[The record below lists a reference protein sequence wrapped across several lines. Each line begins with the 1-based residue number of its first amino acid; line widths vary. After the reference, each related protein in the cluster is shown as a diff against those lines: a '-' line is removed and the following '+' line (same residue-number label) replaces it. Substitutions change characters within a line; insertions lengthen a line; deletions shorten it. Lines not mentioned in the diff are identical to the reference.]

1 MMMKKLSIVLAVL
14 LVAALV
20 FGVVTMNQKGDLQ
33 KQLDAKVGELAAAVK
48 ENDTVK
54 AAQTAAEDAK
64 TAAEAAAASLQEQ
77 ITALTAEK
85 DSALADAATK
95 AEEALAAMTAEK
107 DAAIAGLEE
116 QISAAASQTEEVK
129 SAADAAAASLQEQ
142 LAALTAEKDSALAD
156 AAAKAEEALAALTA
170 EKDAAIA
177 GLEEKVNAAAS
188 ETEAALADAAAKAE
202 EALAAV
208 TAEKEPA
215 EKALADANAAVA
227 TLQGQ
232 VDGMSKLLGKDYHGK
247 TVILHS
253 NDVHGALEGYAY
265 IATLRNWFKALGAN
279 VVLVDAGDFS
289 QGTPYVSSS
298 KGFSAV
304 EMMNAAGYDIVT
316 LGNHE
321 FDFGYAQ
328 LMENLSK
335 GEFTAI
341 SANVLLEETGEPILP
356 GTAIYEAPDGLKV
369 AFVGLETPETSTKV
383 HPGMIKELHFTAFD
397 ELYTCAQAAVDTVR
411 EQADLVIGLWHLGV
425 DYESA
430 LKMHR
435 SIDVLN
441 KVNGVDFVIDG
452 HSHSVMTEGENGEP
466 IQSTGTK
473 FAYVGVVVI
482 DDETKKIEDHYL
494 YPTDGLAKDEAVLAK
509 AREIMDEV
517 DAKYGAVFAT
527 SEVVLVGEKASVRS
541 DETNLGNLITDA
553 MVWSVVKEGGI
564 EQVEPNQVVGITNGG
579 GIRASINP
587 GNVTMKDIN
596 TVLPFGNTVAV
607 IYVTGDELLEALEA
621 STFCTPAS
629 VGGYPQTSGI
639 TWTIDTTKEFAQGEV
654 YVLDGKTGNYY
665 KPATIQRVTIE
676 TVNGKAFD
684 PAATYAVV
692 TNNFCAAGGDTYNA
706 FARAY
711 SEGSGFDTGI
721 PLDEALMA
729 YITDVLNGVITAE
742 AYGAPQGRV
751 TQIK

>member
-95 AEEALAAMTAEK
+95 AEEALASLTAEK
-107 DAAIAGLEE
+107 DAAIAGLQE
-116 QISAAASQTEEVK
+116 QISAAASQAEEVK

-177 GLEEKVNAAAS
+177 GLEEKISAAATDA
-188 ETEAALADAAAKAE
+188 ETALADAAAKAE

-208 TAEKEPA
+208 TSEKETA
-215 EKALADANAAVA
+215 EKALEAANATVA
-227 TLQGQ
+227 TLEGQ
-232 VDGMSKLLGKDYHGK
+232 VKGMSKLLGGSYAGK

-253 NDVHGALEGYAY
+253 NDVHGALDGYAY
-265 IATLRNWFKALGAN
+265 IATLRDWFMSLGAN

-289 QGTPYVSSS
+289 QGTTYVSSS
-298 KGFSAV
+298 KGLSAV
-304 EMMNAAGYDIVT
+304 EMMNAVGYDIVT

-328 LMENLSK
+328 LMDNLSK
-335 GEFTAI
+335 AEFTTI
-341 SANVLLEETGEPILP
+341 SANVFLDETGASILP
-356 GTAIYEAPDGLKV
+356 GTAIYETKDGLKI
-369 AFVGLETPETSTKV
+369 AFVGVETPETATKM
-383 HPGMIKELHFTAFD
+383 HPGINKGISFATFGD
-397 ELYTCAQAAVDTVR
+397 LYTCIQTNVDSVKDS
-411 EQADLVIGLWHLGV
+411 ADIVIALAHLGV
-425 DYESA
+425 DKESA
-430 LKMHR
+430 LNGYR
-435 SIDVLN
+435 SIDLLA
-441 KVNGVDFVIDG
+441 KVTGIDFVIDG
-452 HSHSVMTEGENGEP
+452 HSHTVMTEGENGEP

-482 DDETKKIEDHYL
+482 DDETKKVEDHYL
-494 YPTDGLAKDEAVLAK
+494 YPTAGLAKNEAILAK
-509 AREIMDEV
+509 AQGIMDEV

-527 SEVVLVGEKASVRS
+527 TEVVLNGEKAFVRS
-541 DETNLGNLITDA
+541 DETNLGDLITDA

-564 EQVEPNQVVGITNGG
+564 EQVEPNHVVGITNGG
-579 GIRASINP
+579 GIRVTIPA
-587 GNVTMKDIN
+587 GGVTMNDIN

-607 IYVTGDELLEALEA
+607 VYVTGNELLEALEA
-621 STFCTPAS
+621 SSFFAPDP

-639 TWTIDTTKEFAQGEV
+639 TWTLDTTKEFNKGEV
-654 YVLDGKTGNYY
+654 YTLDGKESSYFA
-665 KPATIQRVTIE
+665 PASIQRVTINAI
-676 TVNGKAFD
+676 NGEAFD

-692 TNNFCAAGGDTYNA
+692 TNNFCAAGGDTYNV
-706 FARAY
+706 FFRAY

-721 PLDEALMA
+721 PMDEVVMA